1 MNFYFTCAQLHSS
14 RRTEVSL
21 APLGEAKE
29 KKIVLG
35 LATLRPGSSGRMNA
49 NASGM
54 AAYHQCPLASLT
66 SLLYGTE
73 ALNDVSDVDHPVI
86 LFVSLTEADQVT
98 IHLLTKP
105 TNLARTNTD
114 ATIKHES
121 NRGLGKRRA
130 RAQVPSSDASFEKPQ
145 ERLRLGCVELRSR
158 AWVPEISVGTP
169 NVGWGMPYH
178 GLGEYEYEFLNE
190 CTNGKQR
197 KLRLESQLLFLLL
210 NWHGTIIVTPRR
222 SYNMPARV
230 SQRGMENG
238 NIGGV
243 TIVERTAAVQSIA
256 TGDLCRQGHWM
267 IQS

>member
-1 MNFYFTCAQLHSS
+1 VNPRDSEMNFYFTCAQLHSS
-14 RRTEVSL
+14 RRMSSRHCHAGTEVSL

-121 NRGLGKRRA
+121 NRGLGKVREKS
-130 RAQVPSSDASFEKPQ
+130 QGPGQSDSGFFFFCPRLALMTSPDKWLKFPAPPRPYPAS
-145 ERLRLGCVELRSR
+145 
-158 AWVPEISVGTP
+158 T
-169 NVGWGMPYH
+169 
-178 GLGEYEYEFLNE
+178 
-190 CTNGKQR
+190 
-197 KLRLESQLLFLLL
+197 
-210 NWHGTIIVTPRR
+210 
-222 SYNMPARV
+222 
-230 SQRGMENG
+230 
-238 NIGGV
+238 
-243 TIVERTAAVQSIA
+243 RTGI
-256 TGDLCRQGHWM
+256 RN
-267 IQS
+267 

>member
-21 APLGEAKE
+21 APLGEAK
-29 KKIVLG
+29 KKRFVLG
-35 LATLRPGSSGRMNA
+35 LVTLRPGSSGRMNT

-54 AAYHQCPLASLT
+54 AAYHQCPLVSLT

-73 ALNDVSDVDHPVI
+73 ALND
-86 LFVSLTEADQVT
+86 
-98 IHLLTKP
+98 
-105 TNLARTNTD
+105 
-114 ATIKHES
+114 
-121 NRGLGKRRA
+121 RRA
-130 RAQVPSSDASFEKPQ
+130 WAQVPSSDASFEKPQ

-267 IQS
+267 VQS